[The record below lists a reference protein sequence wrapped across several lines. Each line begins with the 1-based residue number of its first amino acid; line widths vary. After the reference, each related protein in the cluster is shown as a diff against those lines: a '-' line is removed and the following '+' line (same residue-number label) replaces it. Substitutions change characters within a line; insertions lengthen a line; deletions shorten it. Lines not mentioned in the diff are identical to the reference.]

1 MARVVIVGAGAIGQ
15 FYGAQLIVAGHDVRF
30 VARRDLA
37 VLRSRGLRVLQEP
50 TPHIASTARRRELA
64 IAPSSFRA
72 TDDPVAAV
80 RDGVDWCLLA
90 TKASALPEAKR
101 LCGPAVTAG
110 ARLAAMLNGLG
121 VEDRLAAW
129 CPPERV
135 FGVLCF
141 ICVNR
146 DDDGTVRHLAH
157 GRVGV
162 GHLGEDPGRRAVLA
176 GLWRSAGVEVL
187 EPPCLLEA
195 RWRKLAWNIP
205 FNGLSVDGGLPGR
218 GTRIILD
225 DAGLRARCE
234 RLMRE
239 TIRAGNADLAA
250 HGRRERIDEDAWTAE
265 QFRLTGEMGDYL
277 TSTLL
282 DLRAGQ
288 PLEAEF
294 IFREPLRR
302 AQALGVAVPELTRL
316 VAALPAG
323 PG

>member
-15 FYGAQLIVAGHDVRF
+15 FYGAQLIQGGHDVRF
-30 VARRDLA
+30 VARRDRE
-37 VLRSRGLRVLQEP
+37 VLRARGLRVLQEP
-50 TPHIASTARRRELA
+50 TPHIASTARRRELL
-64 IAPSSFRA
+64 IPPSAFRV

-80 RDGVDWCLLA
+80 RDGADWCLLA

-101 LCGPAVTAG
+101 LCWPSVMAG
-110 ARLAAMLNGLG
+110 ARVAALLNGLG
-121 VEDRLAAW
+121 VEDAIAAW

-135 FGVLCF
+135 YGVLCF

-162 GHLGEDPGRRAVLA
+162 GHYGDDAGRRAVLA
-176 GLWRSAGVEVL
+176 GLWRSAGVDVL

-205 FNGLSVDGGLPGR
+205 FNGLSVDGGAPGR
-218 GTRIILD
+218 GTRAILD
-225 DAGLRARCE
+225 DAALRARCE

-239 TIRAGNADLAA
+239 AIRVGNADLAA
-250 HGRRERIDEDAWTAE
+250 HGRRERIDENAWTAE

-277 TSTLL
+277 TSTVL
-282 DLRAGQ
+282 DLRAGR
-288 PLEAEF
+288 PLETGP
-294 IFREPLRR
+294 IFREPLAR
-302 AQALGVAVPELTRL
+302 ARALGVPVPELETL
-316 VAALPAG
+316 VSALPDG
-323 PG
+323 V